1 MFRYA
6 QIDIETGVCISVSLL
21 SGEFV
26 ADHMIPLFKWVDK
39 EQPGEPDEDGNPT
52 TIIVPEV
59 VMLDIEVNP
68 GDTYADGV
76 WTPAPPPEPVDPQPT
91 PVQIKIAQLEQDNIN
106 LMLAI
111 TQVYEE
117 KEAEKAAAE
126 QETINNMLAITEL
139 YEMILALQGG
149 VE

>member
-1 MFRYA
+1 MFKYG
-6 QIDIETGVCISVSLL
+6 QIDLATGVCVSVSHL
-21 SGEFV
+21 SGEVV
-26 ADHMIPLFKWVDK
+26 ADHMIPLT
-39 EQPGEPDEDGNPT
+39 EEDN
-52 TIIVPEV
+52 
-59 VMLDIEVNP
+59 VNP
-68 GDTYADGV
+68 GDIYSNGS

-91 PVQIKIAQLEQDNIN
+91 PDQIKIAQLEQETIN
-106 LMLAI
+106 LMLAL

-149 VE
+149 TE